1 MSLTKKRAVTLVV
14 VSLVLLVLQAGL
26 WVKATAHM
34 RSQTDEANRIIQ
46 HSPTEIPAIAGFTL
60 LVVAGLL
67 VISPG
72 ADS

>member
-14 VSLVLLVLQAGL
+14 VSLVLIILQAGL
-26 WVKATAHM
+26 WVAATAHV
-34 RSQTDEANRIIQ
+34 RSQTDEANRIIA
-46 HSPTEIPAIAGFTL
+46 HSPTEIPAVAGFTL

-67 VISPG
+67 VILRS

>member
-14 VSLVLLVLQAGL
+14 VSLALLILQAGL
-26 WVKATAHM
+26 WVAATAHM
-34 RSQTDEANRIIQ
+34 RSQTDEANRIIA
-46 HSPTEIPAIAGFTL
+46 HSPTEIPGIAGFTL

-67 VISPG
+67 VIRPG